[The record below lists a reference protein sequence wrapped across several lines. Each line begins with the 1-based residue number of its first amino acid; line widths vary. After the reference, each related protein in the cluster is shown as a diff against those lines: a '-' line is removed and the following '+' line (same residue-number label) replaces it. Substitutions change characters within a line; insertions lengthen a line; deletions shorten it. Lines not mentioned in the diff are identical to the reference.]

1 MLIPF
6 KQQKNLIIPIIISIC
21 LLLWRATGII
31 EVKMNNNQ
39 TPSLWY
45 HPDTE
50 QRLKRFASHESN
62 TRTIKDIMPMSW
74 ELLVSPDYSRH
85 LRKKTMQGTKDS
97 LSIWLYNITHE
108 ESRTLIKDLA
118 RKWTQV
124 RMILEDDKFGTDE
137 AQDPRWWWI
146 QVRNDAKLHTNFVHA
161 KTFVTSGFY
170 IIQTANLTNSA
181 RTRQREYYIIGHNP
195 QIIANLQMLFD
206 KDRNG
211 HRIDPQDIHPN
222 LVFCEVDCRHKVT
235 ELISSAK
242 ESIIIQNQYVED
254 EEIIW
259 LLSDKIN
266 AGIDTRINLP
276 QDEGDRAKDLP
287 FLDNHVKFLNSPRIH
302 AKALLIDNTYLLI
315 SSINLSSNSLDNNRE
330 IGIIITDTQTIASF
344 LKQFNEDWK
353 NSK

>member
-1 MLIPF
+1 MLTPYRP
-6 KQQKNLIIPIIISIC
+6 KKNLIIPIILSIC
-21 LLLWRATGII
+21 LLLGRATGII
-31 EVKMNNNQ
+31 DIHMNNNQ

-50 QRLKRFASHESN
+50 QRLKRFSSHESN
-62 TRTIKDIMPMSW
+62 TRSVQDILPMSG
-74 ELLVSPDYSRH
+74 ELLISPDYSRH
-85 LRKKTMQGTKDS
+85 LRKKSIQGTNNS

-108 ESRTLIKDLA
+108 DSRALIKDLA
-118 RKWTQV
+118 RRWTQV

-137 AQDPRWWWI
+137 VQDPRWWWI

-161 KTFVTSGFY
+161 KTFVSSWFY
-170 IIQTANLTNSA
+170 IIQTANLTHSA
-181 RTRQREYYIIGHNP
+181 RNKQREYYIVGHNP

-211 HRIDPQDIHPN
+211 QRVDAEDIHPN
-222 LVFCEVDCRHKVT
+222 LVFCEIDCRHKIT

-254 EEIIW
+254 EQIIW

-287 FLDNHVKFLNSPRIH
+287 FLDNHVKFLKSPRIH
-302 AKALLIDNTYLLI
+302 AKALLIDRKYLLI
-315 SSINLSSNSLDNNRE
+315 SSINLSTNSLDNNRE
-330 IGIIITDTQTIASF
+330 IGIIITDTGVIDTF
-344 LKQFNEDWK
+344 LKQFDEDWW